1 MRIIT
6 LLLLFLSAVS
16 YSFAQEKPASI
27 VGEVKNELGE
37 ELIFVKC
44 ILYTPDSVFV
54 KGTETDLFGKFELQN
69 IKSGAYYLKFEF
81 IGFEPKYI
89 QIENLKPNTN
99 FRVKSV
105 VLTQE
110 DIQITED
117 VEITATK
124 KLIETTI
131 DKKIYDPSQDLS
143 TQGGTVEDIL
153 RNVPSVEVDENGT
166 ISLRGNSNVTIL
178 VDGLPSTLTAG
189 NLDALPANSIER
201 VELVTNPSAKYDPD
215 GTAGII
221 NIVLKKQK
229 LRGVNGSVSLNAG
242 TGPVLN
248 GNINFNARN
257 EKVNFFFSYGA
268 RHYEGF
274 RNSFSYWDTDLG
286 DTLLELNQLR
296 EGTDLNQNQNMRLG
310 ADFNLKNR
318 QTFGFSVNGNIGLR
332 ERTGDQ
338 INNRLYNQDLNDYW
352 NRLSKDPIKRRSI
365 DFTLNYQK
373 KFNNKGGDLKLS
385 ANQSFGNTDTE
396 GFYEERYY
404 SDFGNEYRSP
414 FLQEI
419 NNESKNNVLTLALD
433 VTKYYQKDKKLE
445 YGAKYIGRSLDK
457 IAYSESY
464 DTLTQNYNPDINLNN
479 QFVYDESIFA
489 AYGIFGQQVNK
500 FGYQIGL
507 RLEQALTEPRLINTN
522 ENFENNYFSFFPSA
536 NVLYKLKEK
545 HTLTLS
551 YSRRI
556 NRPSAR
562 TLNPFP
568 SFSDPLNLR
577 VGNPDLNPEYINAYE
592 LVSQRDWKNVNLTSS
607 LYVRHTTSQIQRIKE
622 FYDNGT
628 SAVTYK
634 NLDDAYN
641 YGLEVIGVYKPYKW
655 LRNLISFNGYGISIQ
670 DDGSTPNLVNNQG
683 FSWNVKL
690 NSSFTFWN
698 NSTTFQISTAYV
710 ARRITAQGWV
720 KPRRGLDLSLQRK
733 FFNNKFT
740 AGLRVSDVFDNQG
753 FEYYVE
759 QGNLE
764 QQAEFKWQT
773 RRFYLNLSYRFGKLE
788 MGREKRGGGA
798 SGADFDF

>member
-1 MRIIT
+1 MR
-6 LLLLFLSAVS
+6 LLLAILFFSTFF
-16 YSFAQEKPASI
+16 SFSQNKNFSI
-27 VGEVKNELGE
+27 TGAVKNELGE
-37 ELIFVKC
+37 SMIFVKC
-44 ILYTPDSVFV
+44 KLYTSDSTFV
-54 KGTETDLFGKFELQN
+54 KGTETDLNGN
-69 IKSGAYYLKFEF
+69 YLFTALKNGNYFVKLAF
-81 IGFEPKYI
+81 IGYQTKTVSISLESGKEEKKLNP
-89 QIENLKPNTN
+89 
-99 FRVKSV
+99 V
-105 VLTQE
+105 VLIKE
-110 DIQITED
+110 VIQTTED
-117 VEITATK
+117 VVITAQK

-153 RNVPSVEVDENGT
+153 RNVPSVEVDESGT

-178 VDGLPSTLTAG
+178 VDGLPSTLTSG
-189 NLDALPANSIER
+189 NLDALPANSIDR
-201 VELVTNPSAKYDPD
+201 IELVTNPSAKYDPD

-248 GNINFNARN
+248 GNVNFNARN

-268 RHYEGF
+268 RHYQGY
-274 RNSFSYWDTDLG
+274 RNSYSYWDTDLG

-296 EGTDLNQNQNMRLG
+296 EGTDLNQNQNMRIG
-310 ADFNLKNR
+310 ADFSLKNK

-332 ERTGDQ
+332 ERTGNQ
-338 INNRLYNQDLNDYW
+338 INNRLYNTDLNDYW
-352 NRLSKDPIKRRSI
+352 NRLSRDPIKRKSI
-365 DFTLNYQK
+365 DFTLNYLK
-373 KFNNKGGDLKLS
+373 KFKDKSGDLKLS

-404 SDFGNEYRSP
+404 TDFGNEFKRA

-419 NNESKNNVLTLALD
+419 NNQSKNNVFTAALD
-433 VTKYYQKDKKLE
+433 ITKYFEKERKLE
-445 YGAKYIGRSLDK
+445 YGAKYIQRSLDK
-457 IAYSESY
+457 TAYSESY
-464 DTLTQNYNPDINLNN
+464 DTLTESYAPDLNLNN

-489 AYGIFGQQVNK
+489 AYGIYGRQINK
-500 FGYQIGL
+500 FGYQLGL
-507 RLEQALTEPRLINTN
+507 RLEQAFTSPRLITTN
-522 ENFENNYFSFFPSA
+522 ENYENNYFSIFPSA
-536 NVLYKLKEK
+536 NVLYKLKEE
-545 HTLTLS
+545 HTVTLS

-592 LVSQRDWKNVNLTSS
+592 LVSQRDWKKINLTTS

-641 YGLEVIGVYKPYKW
+641 YGLEVIGVYKPFKW
-655 LRNLISFNGYGISIQ
+655 WRNLISFNGYGISIQ

-698 NSTTFQISTAYV
+698 NSTTFQVSTAYV
-710 ARRITAQGWV
+710 AKRITAQGWV

-740 AGLRVSDVFDNQG
+740 VGLRVSDVFDNQG
-753 FEYYVE
+753 FEYQVE
-759 QGNLE
+759 QGNLI
-764 QQAEFKWQT
+764 QNSEFKWQT

-788 MGREKRGGGA
+788 MGREKRGGGT

>member
-6 LLLLFLSAVS
+6 LLILFTVS
-16 YSFAQEKPASI
+16 FSFAQEKQASI
-27 VGEVKNELGE
+27 VGEVKNEIGE

-44 ILYTPDSVFV
+44 ILYTLDSVFV
-54 KGTETDLFGKFELQN
+54 KGTETDLFGNFKLQN
-69 IKSGAYYLKFEF
+69 IKVGAYYLKFEF
-81 IGFEPKYI
+81 IGFEQKNI

-99 FRVKSV
+99 FRVKPV
-105 VLTQE
+105 VLKKE
-110 DIQITED
+110 DIQTTED

-124 KLIETTI
+124 MLIETTI

-143 TQGGTVEDIL
+143 AQGGTVEDIL
-153 RNVPSVEVDENGT
+153 RNVPSVEVDENGN
-166 ISLRGNSNVTIL
+166 ISLRGNTNVTIL
-178 VDGLPSTLTAG
+178 VDGLPSTLTSG

-229 LRGVNGSVSLNAG
+229 LRGLNGSVNLNAG
-242 TGPVLN
+242 TGTILN
-248 GNINFNARN
+248 GNFNFNARN
-257 EKVNFFFSYGA
+257 EKVNFFLSYGV
-268 RHYEGF
+268 RHYQGF
-274 RNSFSYWDTDLG
+274 RNSYSYWDTDLG

-296 EGTDLNQNQNMRLG
+296 EGTDLNQNQNLRIG
-310 ADFNLKNR
+310 ADFTLRKR
-318 QTFGFSVNGNIGLR
+318 QTFGFSVNGNLGLR

-338 INNRLYNQDLNDYW
+338 INNRFYNTSLNDYW
-352 NRLSKDPIKRRSI
+352 NRLSKDPINRKSL

-373 KFNNKGGDLKLS
+373 KFKNKEGDFKLS

-396 GFYEERYY
+396 GFYEERY
-404 SDFGNEYRSP
+404 FNQNNNEYRDV

-419 NNESKNNVLTLALD
+419 NNNSENNVLTAAADL
-433 VTKYYQKDKKLE
+433 TKYYKNKKKVEL
-445 YGAKYIGRSLDK
+445 GLKYIGRYLYK
-457 IAYSESY
+457 TAYSETY
-464 DTLTQNYNPDINLNN
+464 DTITQSYEPDVNLNN
-479 QFVYDESIFA
+479 QFVYDEDIFA
-489 AYGIFGQQVNK
+489 AYAIFGQQLKK
-500 FGYQIGL
+500 FGYQAGL
-507 RLEQALTEPRLINTN
+507 RLEQALTEPQLITTN

-536 NVLYKLKEK
+536 NLLYKLKEE

-592 LVSQRDWKNVNLTSS
+592 LVSQRDWKKLNLTSS

-634 NLDDAYN
+634 NLDQSYN
-641 YGLEVIGVYKPYKW
+641 YGLEVISVYSPFKW
-655 LRNLISFNGYGISIQ
+655 WKNLVSFNGYGINIQ

-690 NSSFTFWN
+690 NSTFTFWQN
-698 NSTTFQISTAYV
+698 TTTFQVSTAYV

-720 KPRRGLDLSLQRK
+720 KPRRGLDLSVQRR
-733 FFNNKFT
+733 FFNKKLT
-740 AGLRVSDVFDNQG
+740 VGARVSDVFDNQG
-753 FEYYVE
+753 FEYQVE
-759 QGNLE
+759 QGNLV
-764 QQAEFKWQT
+764 QRSEFKWQT
-773 RRFYLNLSYRFGKLE
+773 RRFYLNLSYKFGKLE
-788 MGREKRGGGA
+788 MGKERRGGGV

>member
-1 MRIIT
+1 MR
-6 LLLLFLSAVS
+6 LLLVFLF
-16 YSFAQEKPASI
+16 FTTFFSI
-27 VGEVKNELGE
+27 SQTTNGSVEGQVKSTQGE

-44 ILYTPDSVFV
+44 ALYNSDSTLI
-54 KGTETDLFGKFELQN
+54 KGTETDLLGKFKLTN
-69 IKSGAYYLKFEF
+69 IAVGNYFIKFDF
-81 IGFEPKYI
+81 IGFNTKFILVSIDKEGVVK
-89 QIENLKPNTN
+89 NLKTI
-99 FRVKSV
+99 
-105 VLTQE
+105 VLE
-110 DIQITED
+110 RENIQVTDGI
-117 VEITATK
+117 VITAEK
-124 KLIETTI
+124 RLIETRV

-153 RNVPSVEVDENGT
+153 RNVPSVEVDENGA

-178 VDGLPSTLTAG
+178 VDGLPSTLTSG

-229 LRGVNGSVSLNAG
+229 LRGVNGSLSLNAG

-268 RHYEGF
+268 RHYEGY

-296 EGTDLNQNQNMRLG
+296 EGTDLNQNQNARIG
-310 ADFNLKNR
+310 ADFTLKNK
-318 QTFGFSVNGNIGLR
+318 QTLSFSLNGNIGLR

-338 INNRLYNQDLNDYW
+338 INNRLYNANLNEYW
-352 NRLSKDPIKRRSI
+352 NRLSKDPINRKSI

-373 KFNNKGGDLKLS
+373 KFKNKNGNLKLS
-385 ANQSFGNTDTE
+385 ANQSFGQTDTE
-396 GFYEERYY
+396 GFYEERY
-404 SDFGNEYRSP
+404 FTNAGNEYRSA

-419 NNESKNNVLTLALD
+419 NNKSNNNVLTVALD
-433 VTKYYQKDKKLE
+433 VTKKLQKESKLE

-457 IAYSESY
+457 TAYSESY
-464 DTLTQNYNPDINLNN
+464 DTLTENYNPDLNLNN
-479 QFVYDESIFA
+479 QFVYDEAIFA
-489 AYGIFGQQVNK
+489 AYGIYGQQIKK
-500 FGYQIGL
+500 FGYQVGL
-507 RLEQALTEPRLINTN
+507 RLEQALTEPRLITTN
-522 ENFENNYFSFFPSA
+522 ENYENNYFSFFPSA
-536 NVLYKLKEK
+536 NLLYKLKEA
-545 HTLTLS
+545 HTITLS

-592 LVSQRDWKNVNLTSS
+592 LVSQRDWKKVNLTSS
-607 LYVRHTTSQIQRIKE
+607 LYVRHTISQIQRIKE

-641 YGLEVIGVYKPYKW
+641 YGLEVIGVYKPFKW
-655 LRNLISFNGYGISIQ
+655 WRNLISFNGYGIRIQ
-670 DDGSTPNLVNNQG
+670 DDGSTPNLVNNNG

-690 NSSFTFWN
+690 NSSFTFWD
-698 NSTTFQISTAYV
+698 NSTIFQISTGYV
-710 ARRITAQGWV
+710 AKRITAQGWV
-720 KPRRGLDLSLQRK
+720 KPRRGLDLSAQRK
-733 FFNNKFT
+733 FFNNKFA
-740 AGLRVSDVFDNQG
+740 AGIRVADLFDNQG
-753 FEYYVE
+753 FEYQVE
-759 QGNLE
+759 QGNLV
-764 QQAEFKWQT
+764 QNSEFKWQT
-773 RRFYLNLSYRFGKLE
+773 RRVYLNLSYRFGKLE
-788 MGREKRGGGA
+788 MGKEKRGGA
-798 SGADFDF
+798 AGADFDF